1 MSTNAAYYIPHKAT
15 WPVIG
20 TLGLVTMLAGFA
32 NYLNGSSV
40 GPTFMVVGLVI
51 FIVMLVG
58 WFTLQ
63 AHESETGMYSTQVG
77 ISYRMGMMWFIFSE
91 IIFFAVFFATLWY
104 TRNLSVPWLSEEIPK
119 MAKETAEAYFGAGNS
134 VFEAHWPTN
143 GPSKLGGHFEPMG
156 AWGLPFLNTLILLS
170 SGVTCTWAHH
180 GLLAKNR
187 DQLIKGLIATVALGF
202 LFVTFQAFEYHE
214 AYTEMGLTLGS
225 GVYGSTFFMLT
236 GFHGFHVCVGAIIL
250 SVVLFRSWK
259 GHFHPENHFAFE
271 AAAWYW
277 HFVDVVWLGLF
288 IFVYLM

>member
-1 MSTNAAYYIPHKAT
+1 MSTNDAYYIPNKAV

-20 TLGLVTMLAGFA
+20 VAGLLITLVGFA
-32 NYLNGSSV
+32 NHLNGNSV
-40 GPTFMVVGLVI
+40 GSTLMIMGLVI
-51 FIVMLVG
+51 FIVMLAG

-63 AHESETGMYSTQVG
+63 SNESESGMYNHGVG

-91 IIFFAVFFATLWY
+91 VMFFAVFFGTLWY
-104 TRNLSVPWLSEEIPK
+104 TRNLSVDWLAGIGDGPGRS
-119 MAKETAEAYFGAGNS
+119 TAMLWPD
-134 VFEAHWPTN
+134 FEAVWPTN
-143 GPSKLGGHFEPMG
+143 GPANVGGDFEEMG
-156 AWGLPFLNTLILLS
+156 AFGLPFLNTLLLLS

-187 DQLIKGLIATVALGF
+187 DQLIKGLVATVTLGF
-202 LFVTFQAFEYHE
+202 LFVACQAFEYYE
-214 AYTEMGLTLGS
+214 AYHEMGLTLGS

-259 GHFHPENHFAFE
+259 GHFTPENHFAFE
-271 AAAWYW
+271 GAAWYW

-288 IFVYLM
+288 IFVYIL

>member
-1 MSTNAAYYIPHKAT
+1 M
-15 WPVIG
+15 
-20 TLGLVTMLAGFA
+20 TMLAGFA
-32 NYLNGSSV
+32 NYLNGSSI
-40 GPTFMVVGLVI
+40 GPALMIIGLVV
-51 FIVMLVG
+51 FIIMLVG

-63 AHESETGMYSTQVG
+63 AHESESGMYNHEVG
-77 ISYRMGMMWFIFSE
+77 ISYRHGMMWFIFSE
-91 IIFFAVFFATLWY
+91 IVFFAVFFGTLWY
-104 TRNLSVPWLSEEIPK
+104 TRNLSVPWLGGEGAKVATKEILWP
-119 MAKETAEAYFGAGNS
+119 AYEA
-134 VFEAHWPTN
+134 VWPTN
-143 GPSKLGGHFEPMG
+143 GPGKVGGDFEPMS
-156 AWGLPFLNTLILLS
+156 AWGLPFLNTLILLT

-202 LFVTFQAFEYHE
+202 LFVIFQAIEYHE

-250 SVVLFRSWK
+250 SVVLFRSTK
-259 GHFHPENHFAFE
+259 GHFKPENHFAFE

-288 IFVYLM
+288 VFVYLI

>member
-20 TLGLVTMLAGFA
+20 TAGLVTMLAGFA
-32 NYLNGSSV
+32 NYLNGSSI

-63 AHESETGMYSTQVG
+63 AHESETGMYNTKVG
-77 ISYRMGMMWFIFSE
+77 VSYRMGMMWFIFSE
-91 IIFFAVFFATLWY
+91 IIFFAVFFGTLWY
-104 TRNLSVPWLSEEIPK
+104 TRNLSVPWLGEG
-119 MAKETAEAYFGAGNS
+119 ATKELLHSAYVAT
-134 VFEAHWPTN
+134 WPTN
-143 GPSKLGGHFEPMG
+143 GPGKLGGDFEPMG
-156 AWGLPFLNTLILLS
+156 AWGLPFLNTLILLT

-202 LFVTFQAFEYHE
+202 LFVAFQAFEYHE

-236 GFHGFHVCVGAIIL
+236 GFHGFHVCIGAIIL

-259 GHFHPENHFAFE
+259 GHFQPENHFAFE

-288 IFVYLM
+288 VFVYLM

>member
-1 MSTNAAYYIPHKAT
+1 MSTNTAYYIPHKAN

-20 TLGLVTMLAGFA
+20 TAGLVTMLAGFA
-32 NYLNGSSV
+32 NYLNGSSI
-40 GPTFMVVGLVI
+40 GPALMVIGLLI
-51 FIVMLVG
+51 FITMLIG

-63 AHESETGMYSTQVG
+63 ATESETGMYNHEVG
-77 ISYRMGMMWFIFSE
+77 ISYRHGMRWCMFSE
-91 IIFFAVFFATLWY
+91 IVFCAVFFGTLWY
-104 TRNLSVPWLSEEIPK
+104 TRNLSVHWLSEG
-119 MAKETAEAYFGAGNS
+119 ATKELLWPS
-134 VFEAHWPTN
+134 FEAAWPTN
-143 GPSKLGGHFEPMG
+143 GPGKVGGNFEPMG
-156 AWGLPFLNTLILLS
+156 AWGLPFLNTLILLT

-202 LFVTFQAFEYHE
+202 LFVAFQAFEYHE

-250 SVVLFRSWK
+250 SVVLFRSVK
-259 GHFHPENHFAFE
+259 GHFKPENHFAFE

-288 IFVYLM
+288 IFVYLL

>member
-1 MSTNAAYYIPHKAT
+1 MSTHAAYYIPHKAT

-20 TLGLVTMLAGFA
+20 TAGLVTMLAGVA
-32 NYLNGSSV
+32 NYLNGSSI
-40 GPTFMVVGLVI
+40 GPAMMVVGLLV
-51 FIVMLVG
+51 FITMLVG

-63 AHESETGMYSTQVG
+63 AHESETGMYNHEVG

-91 IIFFAVFFATLWY
+91 IVFFAVFFGTLWY
-104 TRNLSVPWLSEEIPK
+104 TRNLSVSWLGEG
-119 MAKETAEAYFGAGNS
+119 ATKELLHSAYQSA
-134 VFEAHWPTN
+134 WPTN
-143 GPSKLGGHFEPMG
+143 GPGKLGGDFEPMG
-156 AWGLPFLNTLILLS
+156 AWGVPFLNTLILLS
-170 SGVTCTWAHH
+170 SGVSCTWAHH

-187 DQLIKGLIATVALGF
+187 DQLIKGLLVTVGLGF
-202 LFVTFQAFEYHE
+202 LFVCLQAFEYHE
-214 AYTEMGLTLGS
+214 AYTDMGLTLGS

-259 GHFHPENHFAFE
+259 GHFKPENHFAFE

-288 IFVYLM
+288 VFVYLL

>member
-1 MSTNAAYYIPHKAT
+1 MSTNNAYYIPHKAT

-20 TLGLVTMLAGFA
+20 TTGLAVMLAGFA

-40 GPTFMVVGLVI
+40 GTTMMVTGLVV
-51 FIVMLVG
+51 FIIMLAG
-58 WFTLQ
+58 WFSLQ
-63 AHESETGMYSTQVG
+63 AIESESGIYNTQVG

-91 IIFFAVFFATLWY
+91 IMFFGVFFGSLWY
-104 TRNLSVPWLSEEIPK
+104 IRNLSVPWLGGEGI
-119 MAKETAEAYFGAGNS
+119 GAATNELLWPS
-134 VFEAHWPTN
+134 FNATWPTN
-143 GPSKLGGHFEPMG
+143 GPGKVGGDFEPMG

-170 SGVTCTWAHH
+170 SGVTVTWAHH
-180 GLLAKNR
+180 GLLAKKR
-187 DQLIKGLIATVALGF
+187 DQLIKGLIATVVLGF
-202 LFVTFQAFEYHE
+202 LFVSFQAYEYHE

-225 GVYGSTFFMLT
+225 GIYGSTFFMLT

-250 SVVLFRSWK
+250 SVILFRSWK
-259 GHFHPENHFAFE
+259 GHFKPENHFAFE

>member
-1 MSTNAAYYIPHKAT
+1 MSTNVAYYIPNKAV

-20 TLGLVTMLAGFA
+20 TAGLVTLLAGFA
-32 NYLNGSSV
+32 NYLNGSSI
-40 GPTFMVVGLVI
+40 GPALMVIGLLI
-51 FIVMLVG
+51 FIAMLVG
-58 WFTLQ
+58 WFALQ
-63 AHESETGMYSTQVG
+63 AHESESGLYNHQVG

-91 IIFFAVFFATLWY
+91 IVFFAVFFGTLWY
-104 TRNLSVPWLSEEIPK
+104 TRNLSVQWLGSG
-119 MAKETAEAYFGAGNS
+119 ATKELLHSAYEAT
-134 VFEAHWPTN
+134 WPTN
-143 GPSKLGGHFEPMG
+143 GPGNVGGKFEPMS
-156 AWGLPFLNTLILLS
+156 AWGLPFLNTLILLT
-170 SGVTCTWAHH
+170 SGVSCTWAHH

-202 LFVTFQAFEYHE
+202 LFVAFQAFEYHE
-214 AYTEMGLTLGS
+214 AYTTMGLTLGS

-259 GHFHPENHFAFE
+259 GHFKPENHFAFE

-288 IFVYLM
+288 VFVYLL